1 MVDIYTESELNK
13 LDIYSQTNS
22 FDCSVNYS
30 QYRGKWFLDYVRIN
44 YNFHLL
50 WLDDQYLAEIDNTIQ
65 FVITDFDMD
74 QLYTAKYGKLINTKT
89 GRVIRKILNGR
100 SLGYCI
106 NGKFRSLTRLKKEV
120 EKINQIKTPF

>member
-1 MVDIYTESELNK
+1 MQRIS
-13 LDIYSQTNS
+13 
-22 FDCSVNYS
+22 
-30 QYRGKWFLDYVRIN
+30 IN
-44 YNFHLL
+44 YDL
-50 WLDDQYLAEIDNTIQ
+50 
-65 FVITDFDMD
+65 
-74 QLYTAKYGKLINTKT
+74 KYQHKIFNYYKWSSCGKLINTKT